1 MTERRE
7 WNRDDKRNNNN
18 TDENNNEND
27 RYHNNNNDRWNRKEE
42 DGKEERREGRRQ
54 QWNENRNGMRNG
66 NNQRGRER
74 RGRDENRINRDQWNQ
89 QVNDSDSMK
98 QRREM
103 RFKSEENKTINN
115 SQQEGG
121 ERNDIEFI
129 GTCTI
134 MEKEYMRLTSKPIS
148 SLVRPQK
155 LIEEWLPLLTQRF
168 EEKEVNYNYFSDQM
182 KSIRQDL
189 TVQNIKNSFLC
200 RVYFDHMKAASTNND
215 MQEFLVCLACL
226 ENLGVDQILS
236 LSQQAKVLSC
246 RLLTCYLQEDRETLN
261 ELVNQS
267 KRSQMNH
274 KHLKYSLNLILS
286 LNSFQNYHQFF
297 RMANDTKNSLLLFL
311 SSSISAKVLR
321 RNSLEII
328 CKAYRPSVPLSF
340 VSEELGFDGS
350 DHLKSCLQQWDALMD
365 DSQEHLLCKESQIRM
380 KT

>member
-200 RVYFDHMKAASTNND
+200 RVYFDHMKAASTNVS
-215 MQEFLVCLACL
+215 FIIISTLIK
-226 ENLGVDQILS
+226 NLTH
-236 LSQQAKVLSC
+236 C
-246 RLLTCYLQEDRETLN
+246 R
-261 ELVNQS
+261 
-267 KRSQMNH
+267 M
-274 KHLKYSLNLILS
+274 
-286 LNSFQNYHQFF
+286 
-297 RMANDTKNSLLLFL
+297 
-311 SSSISAKVLR
+311 
-321 RNSLEII
+321 I
-328 CKAYRPSVPLSF
+328 CKNFLF
-340 VSEELGFDGS
+340 V
-350 DHLKSCLQQWDALMD
+350 
-365 DSQEHLLCKESQIRM
+365 
-380 KT
+380 